1 MAAHPIA
8 AILMLASMLI
18 PARVWTPPAMPLLVN
33 VKATEDCKLVL
44 MDFNGNE
51 IPAKG
56 SPQVSGEKQ
65 VDVKDVF
72 PALARAGGYVLFL
85 VPKGKPTGE
94 FEGTPLVI
102 EARPAHRQP
111 PQGPPEP
118 EVYKM
123 EPLRYADM
131 KTEKGDM
138 LIAFYFDVAPNT
150 ADQFLRLSEEGYY
163 NDLTFHRILPGFVL
177 QGGDPL
183 GDGRGG
189 PGYHIQEEF
198 NSRPHEAGVLS
209 MAREGDPAEGDG
221 SMPGPEF
228 ANSAG
233 TQFFI
238 CLDYANTKHL
248 DNRYTAFG
256 KVMEGM
262 SVANALAQ
270 TPLSDA
276 RAGTPVKAPKIISVD
291 VKPVTASDDPYA
303 EMLKLTA
310 PATQPASPDA
320 AK

>member
-1 MAAHPIA
+1 MPAHPIA
-8 AILMLASMLI
+8 AILMLASMLV
-18 PARVWTPPAMPLLVN
+18 PARVWTPPAMPLTVN
-33 VKATEDCKLVL
+33 LKPATAGKLVL
-44 MDFNGNE
+44 LNFSGDE
-51 IPAKG
+51 IAPKGDAKIT
-56 SPQVSGEKQ
+56 GEKA
-65 VDVKDVF
+65 VDLKEIF
-72 PALARAGGYVLFL
+72 PTLTQAGGYVLFL
-85 VPKGKPTGE
+85 VPDGKPTGE

-102 EARPAHRQP
+102 EARAAHRQ

-138 LIAFYFDVAPNT
+138 LIAFYYDVAPNT
-150 ADQFLRLSEEGYY
+150 VDQFLRLGEEGYY

-198 NSRPHEAGVLS
+198 NARPHEAGVLS
-209 MAREGDPAEGDG
+209 MAREGDPAEVDG

-256 KVMEGM
+256 KVTEGM
-262 SVANALAQ
+262 SVANVLSQ
-270 TPLSDA
+270 TPLADA
-276 RAGTPVKAPKIISVD
+276 RAGTPVKAPKIISVE
-291 VKPVTASDDPYA
+291 VKPVTAADDPYA

-310 PATQPASPDA
+310 PATQPSPDA